1 MVINNGEFAYTGS
14 DGGICGYFLYD
25 LNVIRKPSAR
35 TGASMEKN
43 VAFDGFRKSSGRL
56 KEASPI
62 AAALYNRLP
71 KPQKQ
76 YSLYR
81 LLTGETIKMIKEQ
94 MDKTLI
100 SEILYKQ
107 YIEPRLLYP
116 ENYQR
121 TEINT
126 SPKRRPVPNKSTIR
140 QAGIEPVYI
149 SRVKGFN
156 QLKIW
161 KIRKLENGIDPPAT
175 SPPTDQPAQ

>member
-25 LNVIRKPSAR
+25 LNIIRKPSAR
-35 TGASMEKN
+35 TGASMQKN
-43 VAFDGFRKSSGRL
+43 VAFDGFRKSTGRL
-56 KEASPI
+56 KDASPI

-71 KPQKQ
+71 KAQKQ

-107 YIEPRLLYP
+107 HIEPRLLYP

-126 SPKRRPVPNKSTIR
+126 GPKRRSVPNKSRIR
-140 QAGIEPVYI
+140 QSGIEPVYVG
-149 SRVKGFN
+149 RVKGFN
-156 QLKIW
+156 RLKIW
-161 KIRKLENGIDPPAT
+161 EIRKLENCIDAPTT

>member
-14 DGGICGYFLYD
+14 DGGICGYFLFD
-25 LNVIRKPSAR
+25 LNIIRKPSAR
-35 TGASMEKN
+35 TGAGMQKN

-71 KPQKQ
+71 KAQKQ

-107 YIEPRLLYP
+107 HIEPRLLYP
-116 ENYQR
+116 EKYHR

-126 SPKRRPVPNKSTIR
+126 VPKRRSVKNKSTTVQSGTVIDYV
-140 QAGIEPVYI
+140 GKVKDF
-149 SRVKGFN
+149 SR
-156 QLKIW
+156 LKIW
-161 KIRKLENGIDPPAT
+161 KVRKIDNSHDLPPT
-175 SPPTDQPAQ
+175 SPPIDQPAQ

>member
-25 LNVIRKPSAR
+25 LNIIRKPSAR

-43 VAFDGFRKSSGRL
+43 VAFDGFRKSSARL

-71 KPQKQ
+71 KAQKQ

-81 LLTGETIKMIKEQ
+81 LLTGETIKMIKAQ
-94 MDKTLI
+94 MDKSLI
-100 SEILYKQ
+100 AEILYKQ

-121 TEINT
+121 TEINAG
-126 SPKRRPVPNKSTIR
+126 PKRRSVQNKSTIG
-140 QAGIEPVYI
+140 QSGIDPVYI

-156 QLKIW
+156 RLKIW
-161 KIRKLENGIDPPAT
+161 EIRKHENGVDAPAT
-175 SPPTDQPAQ
+175 SPPIDQPAQ